1 MSRRKKSA
9 LLAAGVVLVALYC
22 LGPRVAAD
30 TTITFDPAAIGND
43 PDAYLARAEAS
54 VPGIREGLEK
64 EIIWA
69 DPGSK
74 AKTPLSIVYV
84 HGFSASKGE
93 VRPLPDKIAAAL
105 EANLFYT
112 RLTGHGQDG
121 AAMASGSVNSWVND
135 YAEALAIGRLI
146 GDRVVVVATSTG
158 AALATW
164 AAAQPQLSRDVA
176 AMVLIS
182 PNYGVQSAGAW
193 LLTMPWGEQVAEL
206 IIGKERAARAK
217 NKLRRQLWT
226 MRYPS
231 SALLPVAAT
240 MELAAAA
247 PVETIKVPTLFI
259 FSDADKVVR
268 PDLTRSIAAR
278 WGAPHELLTVE
289 ESDDPS
295 NHVIAGDAASPST
308 TQSLA
313 DGVIAWLTFLEGGYT
328 PPKLHT
334 AGKP

>member
-1 MSRRKKSA
+1 MSRKIRLGLA
-9 LLAAGVVLVALYC
+9 VAAVLTLLYY
-22 LGPRVAAD
+22 LGPRVAVD
-30 TTITFDPAAIGND
+30 TTVSFDPAAIGRD
-43 PDAYLARAEAS
+43 PDAYLARVEAY

-69 DPGSK
+69 DPGAK
-74 AKTPLSIVYV
+74 TKTPLSIVYV

-93 VRPLPDKIAAAL
+93 VRPLPDKIAAAFK
-105 EANLFYT
+105 ANLFYT

-135 YAEALAIGRLI
+135 YAEAVAIGRLI

-164 AAAQPQLSRDVA
+164 AAAQPQLSRGVA

-182 PNYGVQSAGAW
+182 PNYGVQAAGAW
-193 LLTMPWGEQVAEL
+193 LLTMPWGEQIAEL
-206 IIGKERAARAK
+206 LVGKERAAKAK
-217 NKLRRQLWT
+217 NDLQRRLWT

-231 SALLPVAAT
+231 SALLPMAAT
-240 MELAAAA
+240 MELAAAVS
-247 PVETIKVPTLFI
+247 VEAIEVPTLFI

-278 WGAPHELLTVE
+278 WGGPNALLTVA

-295 NHVIAGDAASPST
+295 NHVIAGDAVSPST
-308 TQSLA
+308 TQLLA
-313 DGVIAWLTFLEGGYT
+313 DRVIGWLSLLEGGYLS
-328 PPKLHT
+328 PQLHT
-334 AGKP
+334 AVKP